1 MEADSSACCVTV
13 YSRSVSSARF
23 VRSLTNP
30 LLALSVPCEVK
41 KVVSSYSPLN
51 LQVEPVQ
58 SMLQV
63 SVQTYSVSYC
73 SLPCRLPCLYFC
85 CMLFCAFYIIHAV
98 PLYQ

>member
-41 KVVSSYSPLN
+41 KVVSSYSALN
-51 LQVEPVQ
+51 LQVGPVQ
-58 SMLQV
+58 SMPQV

-73 SLPCRLPCLYFC
+73 SLPCRYFC
-85 CMLFCAFYIIHAV
+85 YMLFCTFYIIHAV
-98 PLYQ
+98 PLRQ